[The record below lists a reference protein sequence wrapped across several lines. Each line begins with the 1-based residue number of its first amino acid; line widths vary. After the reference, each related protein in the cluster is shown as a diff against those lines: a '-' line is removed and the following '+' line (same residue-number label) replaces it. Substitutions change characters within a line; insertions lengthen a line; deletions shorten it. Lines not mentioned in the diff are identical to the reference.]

1 MTGAT
6 LKRILFFLS
15 LILLP
20 LIVFQPVYLFHESSY
35 NAPSSK
41 GSRYLDADYR
51 VIENG
56 SVISRSLPFYS
67 LSFFKGG
74 GYSVEFSLPV
84 VRDGEALAFQTRGCG
99 LRVYVDGE
107 EIYSYVYPGGY
118 AYPSVRMYHSVPLY
132 DRYSGSSV
140 LVEYEGGASGPL
152 MFEICVPVIG
162 NTSSNYHYFFDPY
175 KWPSVLL
182 ISMISLGVML
192 LILSFLLKGE
202 KRRKF
207 LIFSLFVLDITL
219 TIFLE
224 SLLSELLIGNPLFSS
239 LSAVFLRTLTP
250 FLCLLLLRSNFSD
263 IKEFAPYSFL
273 SSLAACITLLF
284 PVFSLLSFFRLADF
298 SMIYLLLEPCTII
311 FLTVASIPLFRF
323 KSKKTG
329 IYLIIMLLFL
339 IKNFLR
345 LMLAPFLSEGVVFDV
360 VNIILSSV
368 SFIICVF
375 DAVRTYAEENE
386 MIVNINAVLSKS
398 HIDSLSGLEN
408 VNSFKLYLEKMK
420 EERGCY
426 YVMFFDLD
434 GLKAVNDSQGH
445 LRGDELIRDFGCVVK
460 ERVSDG
466 ISAFRIGGDEFIVI
480 IEGGKDGEKILSS
493 IVSKYE
499 AMDERYGV
507 SGMGDVLDLSLDP
520 DIAAFFKKLDGK
532 VLRMKREKN
541 ENR

>member
-1 MTGAT
+1 
-6 LKRILFFLS
+6 
-15 LILLP
+15 
-20 LIVFQPVYLFHESSY
+20 
-35 NAPSSK
+35 
-41 GSRYLDADYR
+41 
-51 VIENG
+51 
-56 SVISRSLPFYS
+56 
-67 LSFFKGG
+67 
-74 GYSVEFSLPV
+74 
-84 VRDGEALAFQTRGCG
+84 
-99 LRVYVDGE
+99 
-107 EIYSYVYPGGY
+107 
-118 AYPSVRMYHSVPLY
+118 
-132 DRYSGSSV
+132 
-140 LVEYEGGASGPL
+140 
-152 MFEICVPVIG
+152 
-162 NTSSNYHYFFDPY
+162 
-175 KWPSVLL
+175 
-182 ISMISLGVML
+182 
-192 LILSFLLKGE
+192 
-202 KRRKF
+202 
-207 LIFSLFVLDITL
+207 
-219 TIFLE
+219 
-224 SLLSELLIGNPLFSS
+224 
-239 LSAVFLRTLTP
+239 
-250 FLCLLLLRSNFSD
+250 
-263 IKEFAPYSFL
+263 
-273 SSLAACITLLF
+273 
-284 PVFSLLSFFRLADF
+284 
-298 SMIYLLLEPCTII
+298 
-311 FLTVASIPLFRF
+311 
-323 KSKKTG
+323 
-329 IYLIIMLLFL
+329 
-339 IKNFLR
+339 
-345 LMLAPFLSEGVVFDV
+345 MLAPFLSEGVVFDV